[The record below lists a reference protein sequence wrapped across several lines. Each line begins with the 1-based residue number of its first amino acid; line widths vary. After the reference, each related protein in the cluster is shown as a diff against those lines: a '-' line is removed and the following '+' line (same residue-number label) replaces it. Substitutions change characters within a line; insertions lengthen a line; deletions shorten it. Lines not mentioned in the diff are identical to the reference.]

1 MKYYLNNPLANN
13 GIKPEMQAAELL
25 EAAGNRGVTAPPCEG
40 YDHVPALVDN
50 VRIVA
55 GTHPYGAEAYLGRGK
70 TERSN
75 ASFGDASRQALEAL
89 LVLMV
94 LDYITGLLAAYINP
108 NLQLNSNRGVKGI
121 CKKIMIL
128 LLIVLAHELEKAT
141 GIPAVQS
148 IVVWFFIGN
157 EGLSIIENA
166 EKAGIPV
173 PAKLRDTLEQLQTE
187 KKGAAK

>member
-1 MKYYLNNPLANN
+1 MRKTERPPPAS
-13 GIKPEMQAAELL
+13 GGQVKTIHLL
-25 EAAGNRGVTAPPCEG
+25 EAYMDIVSIFRSWLPTGTEWHYGTLMGAARTAVS
-40 YDHVPALVDN
+40 YF
-50 VRIVA
+50 
-55 GTHPYGAEAYLGRGK
+55 LGWD
-70 TERSN
+70 E
-75 ASFGDASRQALEAL
+75 ALEAL

-108 NLQLNSNRGVKGI
+108 NLQLNSNRGFRGI

-166 EKAGIPV
+166 AKAGIPV
-173 PAKLRDTLEQLQTE
+173 PAKLRDTLEQLQKE
-187 KKGAAK
+187 KKGATK